1 MKRKILYAVIG
12 VLVIGCAAFVVH
24 AKVHKGKRG
33 HKSLAALELT
43 DEQEKAM
50 EALRA
55 EHQKA
60 MIDLRAAY
68 QKARLDLREA
78 RNGDDPT
85 ASDIQAKI
93 DALMAAQGK
102 IMARGIQRDMAIGNV
117 LTPEQREK
125 LGERHFRGGH
135 KGFRGRGG
143 HWFRGRG
150 GPWMGNRHG
159 FRGRGGFHGR
169 RGWHHHHSEKHS
181 EKEES
186 SEQTPSEEQ

>member
-33 HKSLAALELT
+33 HKSMAALNLT

-50 EALRA
+50 QDLKT

-78 RNGDDPT
+78 RNADDPT

-102 IMARGIQRDMAIGNV
+102 IMARGIQHDMALRNV
-117 LTPEQREK
+117 LTSEQREK
-125 LGERHFRGGH
+125 LGEMRLRGGH

-143 HWFRGRG
+143 HWFRDHD
-150 GPWMGNRHG
+150 GPR
-159 FRGRGGFHGR
+159 FRGRGGFRGR

>member
-24 AKVHKGKRG
+24 AKSHKGKRA
-33 HKSLAALELT
+33 HKSMAALNLT
-43 DEQEKAM
+43 DEQKTTLEDLKT
-50 EALRA
+50 

-78 RNGDDPT
+78 RTQDNPT

-102 IMARGIQRDMAIGNV
+102 IMAHEIQRDMAIRNV

-125 LGERHFRGGH
+125 LGEMHPRGGR

-143 HWFRGRG
+143 HRFRGRG
-150 GPWMGNRHG
+150 GPWMGNHYG

-169 RGWHHHHSEKHS
+169 RGWHHDHSKKQS
-181 EKEES
+181 EMEDS
-186 SEQTPSEEQ
+186 SEHTEKQ